1 MTLSTPK
8 IRREL
13 AKISFSTAHARIYKD
28 NAIAHIL
35 SYQHSVASG
44 GEMDLS
50 ALFAVYCH
58 LSWLIDHVHEIDDK
72 QVLPSQ
78 RLFLADAVAFIF
90 ETYEMQKGV

>member
-1 MTLSTPK
+1 MVLTPAK

-13 AKISFSTAHARIYKD
+13 AKISFSTAHAKIYKAD
-28 NAIAHIL
+28 AITHML
-35 SYQHSVASG
+35 TYEKSVASG

-50 ALFAVYCH
+50 ALFAVYNY
-58 LSWLIDHVHEIDDK
+58 LVWLCDHVHEIDDK

-90 ETYEMQKGV
+90 KTYETQKGV

>member
-1 MTLSTPK
+1 MKLSIQK

-13 AKISFSTAHARIYKD
+13 EKISFSTAHAKIYKA
-28 NAIAHIL
+28 NAIAHL
-35 SYQHSVASG
+35 STYERSVASG
-44 GEMDLS
+44 GEIDLS

-78 RLFLADAVAFIF
+78 RLFLAEALTLVF
-90 ETYEMQKGV
+90 ETYEQQRGV